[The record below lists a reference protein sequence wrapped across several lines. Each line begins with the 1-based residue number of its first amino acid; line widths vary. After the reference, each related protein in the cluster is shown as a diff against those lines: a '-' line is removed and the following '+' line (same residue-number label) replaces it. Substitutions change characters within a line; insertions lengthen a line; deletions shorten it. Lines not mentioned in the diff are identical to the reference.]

1 LFFLGGDGGIGPGGR
16 FRLLGGSDSMH
27 IEECTGHTAHNR
39 THPIYPVIFES
50 THHHGATQRTCRIHP
65 RTQSKYCTYPDE
77 MTNSDRH
84 TNYEGCDG
92 FIVRFSGIAYSANY
106 QHQDQRKEEFHTE
119 SLHWSDPFSKLHH
132 ATCDSARA
140 LRHNIQN
147 ASNNWNLRIRILK
160 FLLNINIKHYL
171 PDDDETER
179 DRRIDMTSGDMSY
192 PLNCARYRQT
202 EGQADGGNISG
213 HHGTAAEE
221 VQ

>member
-1 LFFLGGDGGIGPGGR
+1 LLFLGGDGGIGSGGC

-39 THPIYPVIFES
+39 THPIHPVIFES
-50 THHHGATQRTCRIHP
+50 AHHHGAAQRTCRIHP
-65 RTQSKYCTYPDE
+65 RTRS
-77 MTNSDRH
+77 R
-84 TNYEGCDG
+84 
-92 FIVRFSGIAYSANY
+92 
-106 QHQDQRKEEFHTE
+106 
-119 SLHWSDPFSKLHH
+119 
-132 ATCDSARA
+132 
-140 LRHNIQN
+140 
-147 ASNNWNLRIRILK
+147 
-160 FLLNINIKHYL
+160 IKHYL

-179 DRRIDMTSGDMSY
+179 DRWIDMTSGDVSY